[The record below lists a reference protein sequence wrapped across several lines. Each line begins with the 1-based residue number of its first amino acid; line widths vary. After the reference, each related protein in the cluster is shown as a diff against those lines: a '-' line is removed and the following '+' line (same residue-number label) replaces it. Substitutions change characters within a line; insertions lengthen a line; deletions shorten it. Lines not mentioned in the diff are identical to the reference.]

1 MNLCSYIGADWVCRV
16 NVDRV
21 LVLDHPL
28 IQTRRGGREES
39 TEVECLLSITPKRR
53 RKRRRRCNV
62 GLVLVLNNPPARS
75 AWGTK
80 GAYAIACQHALQR
93 PEGSGANLI
102 RKQSLRAAH
111 DSAAAAASAASI
123 ASTTA
128 KDEEQE
134 VEGDS
139 NRQHSSWKR

>member
-1 MNLCSYIGADWVCRV
+1 
-16 NVDRV
+16 
-21 LVLDHPL
+21 
-28 IQTRRGGREES
+28 
-39 TEVECLLSITPKRR
+39 
-53 RKRRRRCNV
+53 
-62 GLVLVLNNPPARS
+62 
-75 AWGTK
+75 
-80 GAYAIACQHALQR
+80 LQR